1 MTSRNSF
8 RMMMAVA
15 KQHDDDD
22 AENGRSRAVSLGG
35 SRDLIT
41 ISLLS
46 TVLPPQGVSSSSD
59 LLAGIRPTSSAGQR
73 WDALLS
79 CTVCSH
85 RIPTQVSRLP
95 IQ

>member
-35 SRDLIT
+35 SRDLIP

-46 TVLPPQGVSSSSD
+46 TVLPPQGGSSSSD

-73 WDALLS
+73 WDGCPS
-79 CTVCSH
+79 VMYCVFT
-85 RIPTQVSRLP
+85 
-95 IQ
+95 